1 MTIATSYEQVTYN
14 SPDGAQIGVSASE
27 KIGFFGTTPAL
38 RPAVTYNATIT
49 VTWVTISSGFG
60 FSSSDQAVSVI
71 GALRDIQHV
80 LTTFGLWE

>member
-1 MTIATSYEQVTYN
+1 MPVQQIGINDV
-14 SPDGAQIGVSASE
+14 DGATFGSASSK
-27 KIGFFGTTPAL
+27 KISFYGTTPAT

-71 GALRDIQHV
+71 GALKDIQHV
-80 LTTFGLWE
+80 LTTLGLWE